1 MNLVRFN
8 FVLYCAIK
16 TEKILRQDNSRK
28 NCSGDLMVTFSGD
41 LLVGLPGDLMV
52 MFLGD
57 LLVVFFQVTYWLRQ
71 GDLLVEN
78 LGDLLV
84 ENLGDLLFR

>member
-1 MNLVRFN
+1 MHDCIVSS
-8 FVLYCAIK
+8 V
-16 TEKILRQDNSRK
+16 
-28 NCSGDLMVTFSGD
+28 D
-41 LLVGLPGDLMV
+41 LLCNIQARIRAGKIAQVNLLVELPGDLMV

-57 LLVVFFQVTYWLRQ
+57 LLVVFFQVTYWLCQ